1 MPFKFDMTNP
11 KTAFLGGT
19 AGLLVWKASNFAIDP
34 VHLGMVATAVATGSA
49 SPKPYGSPL
58 SYPEASHMN
67 TPYVDNVE
75 EE

>member
-1 MPFKFDMTNP
+1 MESKQ
-11 KTAFLGGT
+11 L
-19 AGLLVWKASNFAIDP
+19 AIDP

-58 SYPEASHMN
+58 SDPEASHMN

>member
-58 SYPEASHMN
+58 SDPEASHMN
-67 TPYVDNVE
+67 TPYVDHVE

>member
-19 AGLLVWKASNFAIDP
+19 AGLVVWKASNFAIDP

-58 SYPEASHMN
+58 SDPEASHMN

>member
-34 VHLGMVATAVATGSA
+34 VHLGMDATAVATGSA

-58 SYPEASHMN
+58 SDPEASHMN